1 MVLGVSEEF
10 RITTNVAQLLAVLLD
25 DPQVERYGLEL
36 MRATGQPSGT
46 IYPILARLQA
56 AGWVRAGWE
65 EINPSAEGRPPR
77 RYYSLTADG
86 VAAARVELAALRER
100 LRPSP
105 VGSPRVTG
113 SIALATDLGWW
124 A

>member
-1 MVLGVSEEF
+1 MVLSVSEEF

-25 DPQVERYGLEL
+25 DPRVERYGLEL

-46 IYPILARLQA
+46 LYPILARLQT

-65 EINPSAEGRPPR
+65 NIDPSAEGRPQR
-77 RYYSLTADG
+77 RYYSLTRDG
-86 VAAARVELAALRER
+86 AAAARVELTALDAR
-100 LRPSP
+100 LRPRP
-105 VGSPRVTG
+105 AGDPRVTG
-113 SIALATDLGWW
+113 SIALATQLGWW